1 MSEGKCKYENEK
13 KECVLAWFYVCDDE
27 EYKTTCKDYEKE
39 GMMPDSK
46 VIEILE
52 KLISFSTHEKGCI
65 HCKKVLVQAETELLA
80 YFRGRVPKKKEH
92 MGRTNNSRC
101 NRKIDG
107 FNECRDLILKNLGA
121 EGEGR

>member
-1 MSEGKCKYENEK
+1 MNN
-13 KECVLAWFYVCDDE
+13 
-27 EYKTTCKDYEKE
+27 
-39 GMMPDSK
+39 K
-46 VIEILE
+46 VIRGILKE
-52 KLISFSTHEKGCI
+52 LLNTGIEGTFEPNEYGN
-65 HCKKVLVQAETELLA
+65 KKIAQAETELLA